1 MIDGFFDLVSNMSLA
16 NELKWFLL
24 LYFIRQIFVYFV
36 VFFSFVKCKSHTH
49 RYMKWD
55 KITHV
60 YSTSSRFFICYCFVE
75 LQVLFLIF
83 GFVVVVI
90 ISFVRFTLLIIRRS
104 ILASIFFC
112 YCPCS
117 LDFIRNVCVWR
128 QKVHFCTEYDVTLLN
143 YLYFASE
150 SFYRLLCS
158 CF

>member
-24 LYFIRQIFVYFV
+24 LYFIRQIFVYF

-90 ISFVRFTLLIIRRS
+90 IHLFVLHFLLFDVQYSLLFFFVIVLALWISFGMFVFDVRKFIS
-104 ILASIFFC
+104 V
-112 YCPCS
+112 PNMMS
-117 LDFIRNVCVWR
+117 LF
-128 QKVHFCTEYDVTLLN
+128 
-143 YLYFASE
+143 
-150 SFYRLLCS
+150 
-158 CF
+158 